1 MNLRGLANGVTS
13 TVNRNT
19 PATLKVNIGYETSPS
34 GKQVPKF
41 ENEPVTIQLQ
51 SIETKDLERLNLVS
65 QQAQYSFA
73 YLNGR
78 VSAIRRSKGAGS
90 EQLIFKPYGEDEE
103 VIWNVTKVIES
114 YPNWV
119 KVLICRQ

>member
-1 MNLRGLANGVTS
+1 
-13 TVNRNT
+13 
-19 PATLKVNIGYETSPS
+19 
-34 GKQVPKF
+34 
-41 ENEPVTIQLQ
+41 
-51 SIETKDLERLNLVS
+51 RLNLVS

-78 VSAIRRSKGAGS
+78 VSAIRRSKGTGS
-90 EQLIFKPYGEDEE
+90 EQLIFKPYGEDDE
-103 VIWNVTKVIES
+103 VTWNVTKVIES